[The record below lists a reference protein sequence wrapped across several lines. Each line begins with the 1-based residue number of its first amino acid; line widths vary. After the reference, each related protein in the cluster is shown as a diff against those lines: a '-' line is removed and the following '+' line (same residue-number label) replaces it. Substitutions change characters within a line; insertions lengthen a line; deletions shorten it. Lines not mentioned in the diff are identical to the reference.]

1 MYFETEIKLQK
12 LKILYIVSRFPYPLE
27 KGDKLRAYHQIKG
40 LAKHHEVVLFA
51 LSDKHVHSSH
61 IKHLEE
67 FCKEV
72 VIFRLS
78 KFRVIL
84 NLVRTTFTRIPWQV
98 GYFYSHSA
106 QKQIDKIISEYK
118 PDHIFC
124 QLIRTSEF
132 AKKYKQIP
140 KTLDYMDVF
149 SKGIER
155 RLPKIPFYLKP
166 LYSAEYKRLVKYESR
181 IFNCFDNK
189 IIISE
194 QDRDLIQHLEKNKIS
209 VISNGVSSHFFKPL
223 NHLKEYDIIFNGN
236 MNYPPN
242 IESAEYLVNTIAPI
256 VIKNYPRLKILISG
270 ANPSAKVKA
279 LASNYVTVSGWV
291 EDIRE
296 NFAKAKML
304 VAPMFM
310 SIGLQ
315 NKLLEAMALKIP
327 CITSTLANNALK
339 AVNGESILIADTPEE
354 YARHI
359 QDLIF
364 YEDKGKM
371 IGQSGYYFVL
381 NNYSWDAEN
390 NKLEEIIRNT
400 KK

>member
-1 MYFETEIKLQK
+1 

-40 LAKHHEVVLFA
+40 LANHHEVFLYA
-51 LSDKHVHSSH
+51 LSDVDVKEEYV
-61 IKHLEE
+61 KQLKE

-72 VIFRLS
+72 KVFHLS
-78 KFRVIL
+78 KLRIAF
-84 NLVRTTFTRIPWQV
+84 NLIRPTFKYLPIQV
-98 GYFYSHSA
+98 QYFYSGTA
-106 QKQIDKIISEYK
+106 QKEIDNIVSTFK
-118 PDHIFC
+118 PEHIFC
-124 QLIRTSEF
+124 QLIRTAEY
-132 AKKYKQIP
+132 AKKYTYIG

-155 RLPKIPFYLKP
+155 RLKTVPFYLKG
-166 LYSAEYKRLVKYESR
+166 LYQAELLRLKSYENR
-181 IFNCFDNK
+181 IFSFFTNK
-189 IIISE
+189 IIISS
-194 QDRDLIQHLEKNKIS
+194 QDRDLIPHQDREQIH
-209 VISNGVSSHFFKPL
+209 VIANGVDTSFFKAI
-223 NHLKEYDIIFNGN
+223 NRLKEYDIIFNGN

-242 IESAEYLVNTIAPI
+242 IDSAEYLVKKVLPI
-256 VIKNYPRLKILISG
+256 VVKKYPRIKVLISG
-270 ANPSAKVKA
+270 ANPSPKVKA
-279 LASNYVTVSGWV
+279 LASNYVVVSGWV

-296 NFAKAKML
+296 NFAKSKML

-339 AVNGESILIADTPEE
+339 AKNGESILIADTPEE
-354 YARHI
+354 YAAHI

-371 IGQSGYYFVL
+371 IGLNGYYFVL
-381 NNYSWDAEN
+381 NNYSWEVEN
-390 NKLEEIIRNT
+390 KKLEDIICNT
-400 KK
+400 KI